1 MGNKL
6 PERIESQMVDFEK
19 FLGDVSY
26 LNSLF
31 EYHALYSYPPIEIR
45 DTRGR

>member
-19 FLGDVSY
+19 FLGDICY

-31 EYHALYSYPPIEIR
+31 EYFPYNLSYIEIR

>member
-19 FLGDVSY
+19 FLLDVHS
-26 LNSLF
+26 LNELF
-31 EYHALYSYPPIEIR
+31 Q
-45 DTRGR
+45 

>member
-26 LNSLF
+26 LNCLF
-31 EYHALYSYPPIEIR
+31 EYDALIS
-45 DTRGR
+45 